1 MRAKH
6 RRAGLALAPLLAI
19 AAFAIAPA
27 AAQAAPHWYKCEH
40 FAAATHNRVDSQC
53 SEATT
58 TGHWE
63 LKRLPFTSAKTKVV
77 TSGKLTLTWSNG
89 VVIECKVLDAGN
101 VWNTVL
107 AEVGKGNVEVFV
119 FYECTSAQCATVSI
133 VWEKLPYET
142 QLEEA
147 VAGTPRVVIK
157 GMQITLNCAGTLL
170 TFTGELKPKII
181 NATAS
186 NMPTWAEFDATAG
199 TLNGPGGLTS
209 TWTGKDRIAGFE
221 AWEGIQVKNP

>member
-1 MRAKH
+1 MRATH

-19 AAFAIAPA
+19 AAFAIAPT

-63 LKRLPFTSAKTKVV
+63 VKRLPFTSAKTQVV
-77 TSGKLTLTWSNG
+77 TSGKLILTWSNG

-107 AEVGKGNVEVFV
+107 AEVSKGNVEVFV
-119 FYECTSAQCATVSI
+119 YYECTSAQCATVSI
-133 VWEKLPYET
+133 VWETLPET

-147 VAGTPRVVIK
+147 VAGTPRDAIK
-157 GMQITLNCAGTLL
+157 GMKLTFNCAGTLI

-181 NATAS
+181 NATAPNAPS
-186 NMPTWAEFDATAG
+186 FIEFDATAG
-199 TLNGPGGLTS
+199 ALAGPGGLTS

>member
-6 RRAGLALAPLLAI
+6 RRAGLALAPLLVI
-19 AAFAIAPA
+19 AAFVIAPA

-40 FAAATHNRVDSQC
+40 FTAATHNRVDNQC
-53 SEATT
+53 SEVTT

-63 LKRLPFTSAKTKVV
+63 LKRLAFTSAKTQVV
-77 TSGKLTLTWSNG
+77 TAGKLTLTWSNG

-101 VWNTVL
+101 VWNTAL
-107 AEVGKGNVEVFV
+107 AEVGKGNMEVLV
-119 FYECTSAQCATVSI
+119 FYECKSGECTTLSI
-133 VWEKLPYET
+133 VAEKLPYET
-142 QLEEA
+142 QLEEV
-147 VAGTPRVVIK
+147 VAGTPRDAIK
-157 GMQITLNCAGTLL
+157 GIQITLNCAGTVL
-170 TFTGELKPKII
+170 TFTGELKPKMI

-199 TLNGPGGLTS
+199 TLTGPGGLTATS
-209 TWTGKDRIAGFE
+209 TGHDRIAGFE